1 VSDRFD
7 TDPDE
12 VLEPDDESRQAEQQ
26 FDTEPDRPAVEV
38 PEAPKPPNMAETET
52 DFDDFGDV
60 DPQLQR
66 LFWKLVFAIKFAL
79 LTLTLGALFIV
90 FNGNTVVGGQLLAF
104 GVVLSVYAVYRYR
117 DGKAQIEA
125 GEFDTDDELAESTD
139 EQPESAGDQP
149 APEGDQP

>member
-1 VSDRFD
+1 MSDRFD

-12 VLEPDDESRQAEQQ
+12 VLEPDDEAGREGETQ

-38 PEAPKPPNMAETET
+38 PEAPTPPNMEETEA
-52 DFDDFGDV
+52 DLDDFGDV

-79 LTLTLGALFIV
+79 LALSLGALFVI
-90 FNGNTVVGGQLLAF
+90 FTENTVVGGQLLAF

-125 GEFDTDDELAESTD
+125 GEFDTDDEQSASDGDES
-139 EQPESAGDQP
+139 
-149 APEGDQP
+149 

>member
-1 VSDRFD
+1 MSDRFD

-38 PEAPKPPNMAETET
+38 PEAPKPPNMEQSEA
-52 DFDDFGDV
+52 DLDDFGDV

-79 LTLTLGALFIV
+79 LALTLGALFVI
-90 FNGNTVVGGQLLAF
+90 FGESTVVGGQLLAF
-104 GVVLSVYAVYRYR
+104 GLVLSVYAVYRYR
-117 DGKAQIEA
+117 EGKARIEA
-125 GEFDTDDELAESTD
+125 GEFDTDDEQA
-139 EQPESAGDQP
+139 ESAGEQP
-149 APEGDQP
+149 PSDGDAS

>member
-12 VLEPDDESRQAEQQ
+12 VLEPDDESRQAEQR

-38 PEAPKPPNMAETET
+38 PEAPKPPNMGETEA
-52 DFDDFGDV
+52 DIDDFGDV

-79 LTLTLGALFIV
+79 LALTLGALFVV
-90 FNGNTVVGGQLLAF
+90 FDESTVVGGQLLAF
-104 GVVLSVYAVYRYR
+104 GAVLSVYAVYRYR
-117 DGKAQIEA
+117 EGKARIEA
-125 GEFDTDDELAESTD
+125 GEFDTDEEHAESAS
-139 EQPESAGDQP
+139 EQPPSDGD
-149 APEGDQP
+149 AS

>member
-12 VLEPDDESRQAEQQ
+12 VLEPDDDEGRQGEQQ

-38 PEAPKPPNMAETET
+38 PEAPKPPNMPETEA
-52 DFDDFGDV
+52 DVDDFGDV

-79 LTLTLGALFIV
+79 LALTLGALFVV
-90 FNGNTVVGGQLLAF
+90 FDESTVVGGQLLAF
-104 GVVLSVYAVYRYR
+104 GAVLSVYAVYRYR
-117 DGKAQIEA
+117 EGKARIEA
-125 GEFDTDDELAESTD
+125 GEFDPDE
-139 EQPESAGDQP
+139 EQAESAGEQP
-149 APEGDQP
+149 PSDGDAS